1 MYQALLHKGVQ
12 FTDTLLCC
20 VPGAAPRCPRGTG
33 AQRPHLSGRHNPGPR
48 GDEGW
53 RGHSE
58 LLCLAD
64 HTR

>member
-33 AQRPHLSGRHNPGPR
+33 AQRPHLSG
-48 GDEGW
+48 
-53 RGHSE
+53 
-58 LLCLAD
+58 
-64 HTR
+64 